1 MLVEQH
7 QTVSMRGTIPEQA
20 HIMLVNT
27 PCSHLQS
34 YYAPA
39 VSSVLATSVSFTG
52 VSWDDVGES
61 VTRCRSNFFLAIVRF
76 KLYKR

>member
-52 VSWDDVGES
+52 VSWDDLVES
-61 VTRCRSNFFLAIVRF
+61 VTRRRSNFFF
-76 KLYKR
+76 SDCSF